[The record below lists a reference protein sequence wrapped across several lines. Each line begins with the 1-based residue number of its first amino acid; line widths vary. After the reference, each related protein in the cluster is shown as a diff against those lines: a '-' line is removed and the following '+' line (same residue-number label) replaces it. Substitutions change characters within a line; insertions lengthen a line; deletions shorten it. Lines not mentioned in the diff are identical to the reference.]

1 MGGGTSPI
9 DSLDGAPARLPLAR
23 IHRTLTLYKS
33 FTCLMN
39 IITIRTG
46 VDIALCVAEC
56 LLSRYNGVRF
66 HVVEGRF
73 TFCFYYPC
81 AVGRCKQ
88 SGRCLSCV
96 KFVSLFAAVVTASK
110 KERKLCFRHLNSAL
124 LRKLKTNLFRQSYP
138 NSVLPHCVMLVLMFI
153 ISFTFRIVMS
163 SKLDI
168 CFALNLFIY
177 YVIVHEVQI
186 Q

>member
-1 MGGGTSPI
+1 MPITPCKILCLLGGGGTSPI

-110 KERKLCFRHLNSAL
+110 KQRKLCFRHLNSAL

-138 NSVLPHCVMLVLMFI
+138 NSVLPHCAMLVLD
-153 ISFTFRIVMS
+153 V
-163 SKLDI
+163 
-168 CFALNLFIY
+168 Y
-177 YVIVHEVQI
+177 YFVHLQNCNVI
-186 Q
+186 